1 MKVIRPIEITPAKI
15 LSSSATE
22 TYSAWSSAT
31 TYADGNKVLY
41 NNRIYE
47 SLIDTNLNKQP
58 DTNPT
63 AWLDIAPSNKTAMFD
78 QVVNTQTTATTSLT
92 VTFQPGMIFDS
103 TAFLNIQGNS
113 INVQVKNS
121 PTGSVVYNQ
130 TINLDDTE
138 IFDWYGYFF
147 EPFDVRTE
155 VVFQNIPP
163 YTDGVVIVTI
173 TGATGATVAI
183 GNSTVGGLVSIGGT
197 QYGLNYGIRDY
208 SVKETDIFGNIKV
221 VQRAFSKRM
230 SPTIFVDNM
239 RLNYVSKV
247 LENLRSTPTVF
258 IATDDSRFEGTII
271 LGFLKDWNIEINYPT
286 YSLISAEIEGLI

>member
-22 TYSAWSSAT
+22 IYSAWSSGT
-31 TYADGNKVLY
+31 TYADGDKVLY

-47 SLIDTNLNKQP
+47 SLIGSNLNKQP

-78 QVVNTQTTATTSLT
+78 SVVNTQTTATTSLT
-92 VTFQPGMIFDS
+92 VTFQPGVIFDS
-103 TAFLNIQGNS
+103 VAFLNIKGVS
-113 INVQVKNS
+113 INVQVKSS
-121 PTGSVVYNQ
+121 PSGSVVYNQ
-130 TINLDDTE
+130 TINLDNTQ

-147 EPFDVRTE
+147 EDFVLRTE
-155 VVFQNIPP
+155 ILFQNIPP
-163 YTDGVVIVTI
+163 YTTGTIIVTI
-173 TGATGATVAI
+173 TGGSGSTVAI
-183 GNSTVGGLVSIGGT
+183 GNSTVGSLVDIGGT

-208 SVKETDIFGNIKV
+208 STKETDIFGNIKIV
-221 VQRAFSKRM
+221 PRAFSKRM

-239 RLNYVSKV
+239 KLNYVSKV

>member
-15 LSSSATE
+15 LSSTATE
-22 TYSAWSSAT
+22 LYSAWSAAT
-31 TYADGNKVLY
+31 TYADGDKVLY

-47 SLIDTNLNKQP
+47 SLAGSNLNKQP

-63 AWLDIAPSNKTAMFD
+63 FWLDLAPSNKTAMFD
-78 QVVNTQTTATTSLT
+78 SVVNTQTTATASLT
-92 VTFQPGMIFDS
+92 VTFQPGVTFDS
-103 TAFLNIQGNS
+103 VAFLNISGS
-113 INVQVKNS
+113 AINVQVKSS
-121 PTGSVVYNQ
+121 PSGSVVYNQ
-130 TINLDDTE
+130 TISLDNTQ

-147 EPFDVRTE
+147 ADFDLRTE
-155 VVFQNIPP
+155 VLFQNIPP
-163 YTDGVVIVTI
+163 YAAGTIIVTI
-173 TGATGATVAI
+173 TSPSGSTVAI
-183 GNSTVGGLVSIGGT
+183 GNSTVGSLVDIGGT

-208 SVKETDIFGNIKV
+208 STKETDLFGNIKI

-239 RLNYVSKV
+239 KLNYVSKV
-247 LENLRSTPTVF
+247 LESLRSTPTVF

>member
-1 MKVIRPIEITPAKI
+1 MRLIRPIEITPAKI
-15 LSSSATE
+15 LSSTATE
-22 TYSAWSSAT
+22 VYSAWNSTT
-31 TYADGNKVLY
+31 TYSEGNKVLY

-47 SLIDTNLNKQP
+47 SLIESNLNKQP

-63 AWLDIAPSNKTAMFD
+63 SWLDIAPSNKTAMFD
-78 QVVNTQTTATTSLT
+78 NVVNTQTTATTSLT
-92 VTFQPGMIFDS
+92 VTFQPGVIFDS
-103 TAFLNIQGNS
+103 VVFLNVIGTEV
-113 INVQVKNS
+113 NVQVKNS
-121 PTGSVVYNQ
+121 PAGSVVYDE
-130 TINLDDTE
+130 TVNLDNTQ
-138 IFDWYGYFF
+138 IFDWYMYFF
-147 EPFDVRTE
+147 EDFDFRTE
-155 VVFQNIPP
+155 VLFQNIPP
-163 YTDGVVIVTI
+163 YTAGTIIVTI
-173 TGATGATVAI
+173 TGASGSTVAI
-183 GNSTVGGLVSIGGT
+183 GNSTVGSLVNIGGT

-208 SVKETDIFGNIKV
+208 STKETDTFGNIKI

-239 RLNYVSKV
+239 KLNYVSKV

>member
-22 TYSAWSSAT
+22 IYSAWNSAT
-31 TYADGNKVLY
+31 TYVDGDKVLY

-47 SLIDTNLNKQP
+47 SLLDSNIDKQP
-58 DTNPT
+58 DTDPT
-63 AWLDIAPSNKTAMFD
+63 SWLDIAPSNKTAMFD
-78 QVVNTQTTATTSLT
+78 SVVNTQTTATASLT
-92 VTFQPGMIFDS
+92 VTFQPGVTFDS
-103 TAFLNIQGNS
+103 LAFLNINGNA
-113 INVQVKNS
+113 INVQVKSS
-121 PTGSVVYNQ
+121 PSGSVVYNQ
-130 TINLDDTE
+130 TISLDNTQ

-147 EPFDVRTE
+147 ADFDFRTE
-155 VVFQNIPP
+155 VLFQNIPP
-163 YTDGVVIVTI
+163 YTTGTIIVTI
-173 TGATGATVAI
+173 TGGSGSTVAI
-183 GNSTVGGLVSIGGT
+183 GNSTVGSLVDIGGT

-208 SVKETDIFGNIKV
+208 STKETDLFGNIKI

-239 RLNYVSKV
+239 RLNYVSKA
-247 LENLRSTPTVF
+247 LESLRSTPTVF

-286 YSLISAEIEGLI
+286 YALISAEIEGLI

>member
-22 TYSAWSSAT
+22 IYSAWSSAT

-92 VTFQPGMIFDS
+92 VTFQPGMIFNS
-103 TAFLNIQGNS
+103 AAFLNIQGNS
-113 INVQVKNS
+113 INVQVKTS

-130 TINLDDTE
+130 TIGLDDTD

-163 YTDGVVIVTI
+163 YTDGVVIVAI
-173 TGATGATVAI
+173 TGATGSTVAI
-183 GNSTVGGLVSIGGT
+183 GNSTVGNLVEIGGT

-221 VQRAFSKRM
+221 IQRAFSKRM
-230 SPTIFVDNM
+230 SPTIFVDNT
-239 RLNYVSKV
+239 RLNYVGKV
-247 LENLRSTPTVF
+247 LESIRSTPTVF
-258 IATDDSRFEGTII
+258 IATDDTRFEGTII

-286 YSLISAEIEGLI
+286 HSLISAEIEGLI

>member
-22 TYSAWSSAT
+22 IYSAWSSGT
-31 TYADGNKVLY
+31 TYADGDKVLY

-47 SLIDTNLNKQP
+47 SLIGSNLNKQP

-78 QVVNTQTTATTSLT
+78 SVVNTQTTATTSLT
-92 VTFQPGMIFDS
+92 VTFQPGVIFDS
-103 TAFLNIQGNS
+103 VAFLNIKGAS
-113 INVQVKNS
+113 INVQVKSS
-121 PTGSVVYNQ
+121 PSGSVVYNQ
-130 TINLDDTE
+130 TINLDNTQ

-147 EPFDVRTE
+147 EDFVLRTE
-155 VVFQNIPP
+155 ILFQNIPP
-163 YTDGVVIVTI
+163 YTTGTIIVTI
-173 TGATGATVAI
+173 TGASGSTVAI
-183 GNSTVGGLVSIGGT
+183 GNSTVGSLVDIGGT
-197 QYGLNYGIRDY
+197 QYGLTYGIRDY
-208 SVKETDIFGNIKV
+208 STKETDTFGNIKI

-239 RLNYVSKV
+239 KLNYVSKV